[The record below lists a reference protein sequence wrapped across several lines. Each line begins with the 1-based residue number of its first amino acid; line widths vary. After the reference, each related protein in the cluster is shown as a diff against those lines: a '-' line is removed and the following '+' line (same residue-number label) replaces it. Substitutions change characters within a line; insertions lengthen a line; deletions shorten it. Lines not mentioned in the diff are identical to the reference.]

1 MSDIESPPE
10 SPAAVD
16 RDDHFENEEPTE
28 GAGGADA
35 NELSDDQLSEIDED
49 QFEDYDP
56 ETANIEDRPVAV
68 DEDVAK
74 TLKASKRKAPAE
86 GEKARKPK
94 EGRREKKRSRDDEV
108 SGDVDGDA
116 GRPARKSRRAAA
128 EGERKPR
135 SKVASPEVDDESH
148 LSPEERRRRAIDR
161 ALDAAMK
168 GPVKRKKKKDEI
180 DLEDEIDEQI
190 ADLKVAMERAC
201 EADNSAREAGQP
213 AVHKLKLLPQ
223 VTGLLNRNNIQ
234 HAILDPDTN
243 FLQHVKFFLE
253 PLNDGSLPAYN
264 IQRDIFSALIRL
276 PIEKEA
282 LLSSGIGKVVYFYTR
297 SKRPEPGIKRMAERL
312 LGDWSRPI
320 LKRTDDYK
328 KRHVETREFDYEYVR
343 PVWVTILTVLTF
355 LTRALKMS
363 QRQAGSSQFTLTQ
376 RPSQSAR
383 EAEREAMLA
392 PVVTSNRARPGG
404 LPSSYTIAPKST
416 YDVSRAPDHRPIGAG
431 GLEAFRKMTQKG
443 KKR

>member
-1 MSDIESPPE
+1 MSDLESLPD
-10 SPAAVD
+10 SPSAAVD
-16 RDDHFENEEPTE
+16 RDDHAINEEPRE
-28 GAGGADA
+28 GVDGATAED
-35 NELSDDQLSEIDED
+35 LSDQESDQLSEIDED

-56 ETANIEDRPVAV
+56 ETANIEDRPITV

-74 TLKASKRKAPAE
+74 TLKAGRRKIADGDKP
-86 GEKARKPK
+86 RKPK
-94 EGRREKKRSRDDEV
+94 EGRRDKKRSRDEEV
-108 SGDVDGDA
+108 GDA
-116 GRPARKSRRAAA
+116 DADVGRPARKSRRGVGD
-128 EGERKPR
+128 GERKPR
-135 SKVASPEVDDESH
+135 AKAATPEVDDESH

-168 GPVKRKKKKDEI
+168 GPIKRKKKRDEI
-180 DLEDEIDEQI
+180 DLENEMDEQI
-190 ADLKVAMERAC
+190 AGLKVAMERAC
-201 EADNSAREAGQP
+201 EADNTAREAGQP

-223 VTGLLNRNNIQ
+223 VKDFLNRNNVQ
-234 HAILDPDTN
+234 DAVLDPEMN

-264 IQRDIFSALIRL
+264 IQQEIFQALIRL

-297 SKRPEPGIKRMAERL
+297 SKKPEPSIKRMAERL

-328 KRHVETREFDYEYVR
+328 KRHVETREFDYQ
-343 PVWVTILTVLTF
+343 
-355 LTRALKMS
+355 ALRNS
-363 QRQAGSSQFTLTQ
+363 QRQVGSSQYTLTQ
-376 RPSQSAR
+376 RPVQSAK
-383 EAEREAMLA
+383 ELEREAILA

-431 GLEAFRKMTQKG
+431 GLEAFRKITQNR

>member
-1 MSDIESPPE
+1 MSDLESLPE
-10 SPAAVD
+10 SPT
-16 RDDHFENEEPTE
+16 RDDHADNEEPRE
-28 GAGGADA
+28 GAGGATAED
-35 NELSDDQLSEIDED
+35 LSDQESDNLSEIDED

-56 ETANIEDRPVAV
+56 ATANIEDRPITV

-74 TLKASKRKAPAE
+74 TLKAGKRKVADGDKP
-86 GEKARKPK
+86 RKPK
-94 EGRREKKRSRDDEV
+94 EGRRDKKRSRDD
-108 SGDVDGDA
+108 DAAGDA
-116 GRPARKSRRAAA
+116 DGEAGRAARKSRRAVAD
-128 EGERKPR
+128 GERKPR
-135 SKVASPEVDDESH
+135 SKAASPEIDDESH

-168 GPVKRKKKKDEI
+168 GPTKRKKKKDEI
-180 DLEDEIDEQI
+180 DLEDEMDEQI

-223 VTGLLNRNNIQ
+223 VKDFLNRNNVQ

-264 IQRDIFSALIRL
+264 IQREIFQALIRL
-276 PIEKEA
+276 PIEKEV

-297 SKRPEPGIKRMAERL
+297 SKKPEPGIKRMAERL

-328 KRHVETREFDYEYVR
+328 KRHIETREFDYE
-343 PVWVTILTVLTF
+343 
-355 LTRALKMS
+355 ALKMS
-363 QRQAGSSQFTLTQ
+363 QRQAGSSQFNLPQ

-431 GLEAFRKMTQKG
+431 GLEAFRKMTAKG

>member
-1 MSDIESPPE
+1 MSDLESLPE
-10 SPAAVD
+10 SPSAA
-16 RDDHFENEEPTE
+16 RDDHVENEEPRE
-28 GAGGADA
+28 VAGGATAAD
-35 NELSDDQLSEIDED
+35 LSDAESDNLSEIDED

-56 ETANIEDRPVAV
+56 ATANIEDRPVAV
-68 DEDVAK
+68 DEDIAK
-74 TLKASKRKAPAE
+74 TLKAGRRKIADSDKP
-86 GEKARKPK
+86 KKPK
-94 EGRREKKRSRDDEV
+94 EGRRDKKRARDDDV
-108 SGDVDGDA
+108 RSDGGDDA
-116 GRPARKSRRAAA
+116 GRPARKSRRAAT

-135 SKVASPEVDDESH
+135 PKAASPEIDDESH

-168 GPVKRKKKKDEI
+168 GPTKRKKKKDEI

-190 ADLKVAMERAC
+190 AALKLAMERAC
-201 EADNSAREAGQP
+201 EADNTAREAGQP

-223 VTGLLNRNNIQ
+223 VKDLLNRNNVQ

-264 IQRDIFSALIRL
+264 IQREIFQALIRL

-297 SKRPEPGIKRMAERL
+297 SKKPEPGIKRMAERL

-328 KRHVETREFDYEYVR
+328 KRHIETREFDYE
-343 PVWVTILTVLTF
+343 
-355 LTRALKMS
+355 ALKMS
-363 QRQAGSSQFTLTQ
+363 QRQAGSSQLTLTQ
-376 RPSQSAR
+376 RPAQSAR
-383 EAEREAMLA
+383 ELEREAMLA
-392 PVVTSNRARPGG
+392 PVVNSNRARPGG

-431 GLEAFRKMTQKG
+431 GLEAFRKMTQSR

>member
-1 MSDIESPPE
+1 MSDLESLPD
-10 SPAAVD
+10 SPSAAID
-16 RDDHFENEEPTE
+16 RDDHADNEEPRE
-28 GAGGADA
+28 GAGGATA
-35 NELSDDQLSEIDED
+35 EELSDQESDQLSEIDED

-56 ETANIEDRPVAV
+56 ATANIEDRPITV

-74 TLKASKRKAPAE
+74 TLKAGKRKVADGDKP
-86 GEKARKPK
+86 RKPK
-94 EGRREKKRSRDDEV
+94 EGRRDKKRSRDDEV
-108 SGDVDGDA
+108 SGEADGDV
-116 GRPARKSRRAAA
+116 GRPSRKSRRAAA
-128 EGERKPR
+128 DGERKPR
-135 SKVASPEVDDESH
+135 PKAASPEIEDESH

-168 GPVKRKKKKDEI
+168 GPTKRKKKKDEI

-223 VTGLLNRNNIQ
+223 VKDLLNRNNVQ

-264 IQRDIFSALIRL
+264 IQREIFQALIRL

-297 SKRPEPGIKRMAERL
+297 SKKPEPGIKRMAERL

-328 KRHVETREFDYEYVR
+328 KRHIETREFDYEYYS
-343 PVWVTILTVLTF
+343 P
-355 LTRALKMS
+355 
-363 QRQAGSSQFTLTQ
+363 
-376 RPSQSAR
+376 PSFW
-383 EAEREAMLA
+383 L
-392 PVVTSNRARPGG
+392 
-404 LPSSYTIAPKST
+404 
-416 YDVSRAPDHRPIGAG
+416 VSCH
-431 GLEAFRKMTQKG
+431 
-443 KKR
+443 

>member
-1 MSDIESPPE
+1 MSDIESLPE
-10 SPAAVD
+10 SPAPD
-16 RDDHFENEEPTE
+16 RDEERRE
-28 GAGGADA
+28 DA
-35 NELSDDQLSEIDED
+35 ANASDDDLLSEIDED

-74 TLKASKRKAPAE
+74 TLKASKRKIADGA
-86 GEKARKPK
+86 KAKKPK
-94 EGRREKKRSRDDEV
+94 EGRREKRSRDDEV
-108 SGDVDGDA
+108 SGDMDIDSRG
-116 GRPARKSRRAAA
+116 PARKSRRQADA
-128 EGERKPR
+128 GERKPR
-135 SKVASPEVDDESH
+135 PSKPAEPEIDDESH

-180 DLEDEIDEQI
+180 DLEDEIDEEI
-190 ADLKVAMERAC
+190 ADLKVAMEKAC
-201 EADNSAREAGQP
+201 EADNTAREAGQP
-213 AVHKLKLLPQ
+213 AVHKLKLLPA

-264 IQRDIFSALIRL
+264 IQRDIFNTLIRL
-276 PIEKEA
+276 PIEKET

-297 SKRPEPGIKRMAERL
+297 SKRPEPSIKRMAERL

-328 KRHVETREFDYEYVR
+328 KRHVETREFDYE
-343 PVWVTILTVLTF
+343 
-355 LTRALKMS
+355 ALKMS

-383 EAEREAMLA
+383 EIEREAMLA
-392 PVVTSNRARPGG
+392 PVATSNRARPGG
-404 LPSSYTIAPKST
+404 LPDSYTIAPKST
-416 YDVSRAPDHRPIGAG
+416 YDVSRAPEHRPIGAG
-431 GLEAFRKMTQKG
+431 GLEAFRKMTQNR